1 MSAASGLAGLWP
13 WRREGARR
21 PVALALQGGGAHGAF
36 TWGVLDEL
44 LRRNDLEVA
53 ALSGTSAGAMNA
65 IVLAHGLLDGGTEG
79 AREALH
85 RFWHAVSEQM
95 PAGAV
100 RPTRSEDEVPSLHPA
115 AQAMLQWSKLLSP
128 YALNPLNLN
137 PLRKLL
143 SSQIDFER
151 LRASRGPQIFIA
163 ATNANTGQLRLFKRQ
178 ELTVEMA
185 LASACLPMLMQ
196 AVEIDGEPY
205 WDGGYAANP
214 ALLPLVCETDAPDL
228 LILTLNPRVFGAL
241 PRTVSQIQ
249 HRALEIGF
257 NACFLH
263 ELRWLQQLQ
272 VLARQGAW
280 RGWGWRRR
288 VAALRVHVIEADEQ
302 LAGLPMH
309 TKIIAHR
316 PFMEALRDRGRA
328 HAQVWLASQG
338 EAIGQRSSAD
348 LAALLGDGA
357 LPMGPLGSPA

>member
-1 MSAASGLAGLWP
+1 MSAASGLKGLWP
-13 WRREGARR
+13 WRRDPARR

-44 LRRNDLEVA
+44 LTRDDLDIA

-65 IVLAHGLLDGGTEG
+65 IVLAHGLLDGGPEG
-79 AREALH
+79 ARAALH

-100 RPTRSEDEVPSLHPA
+100 RPTRSEDEIPSLHPA
-115 AQAMLQWSKLLSP
+115 AQAMLQWSRLLSP

-143 SSQIDFER
+143 SSHIDFER
-151 LRASRGPQIFIA
+151 LRESPGPQIFIA

-196 AVEIDGEPY
+196 AVEIGGEPY

-272 VLARQGAW
+272 TLARQGAW

-288 VAALRVHVIEADEQ
+288 VAALRVHVIEADET

-309 TKIIAHR
+309 TKIIPHR

-328 HAQVWLASQG
+328 HAQVWLARQG

-357 LPMGPLGSPA
+357 LPPGPLGAPA